1 MRRTTEPYYKG
12 AHAFLDY
19 AIRYFRRL
27 RNIGEEVKDDAI
39 VMPCPCKTCVNRLQF
54 TAKVVRIHLFEH
66 GFCEDYTKWYRHG
79 EMNEP
84 STSSAPIHVEATT
97 EVGDDNPDFASEKPT
112 DGPPTIE
119 MLRGTNDY
127 FDDPDNVNFQK
138 LLLDA
143 EEALYPGCPDFTKVS
158 AILELLNLKGKH
170 GCSDVFFT
178 ELLLLLKRMLPKPNG
193 LVENT
198 YEAKKIVKLMGSG
211 YQKIHACVN
220 NCIIYYKQ
228 DENKTVC
235 RSCGITRWK
244 VDEKT
249 KKVYENVP
257 AKVMWCF
264 PIIPRLQRLF
274 KIESMSEDLRW
285 HATRK
290 ITEGILRHPADSQ
303 AWRTIDE
310 MFPEIAKDPRNLRLG
325 ISADGVDVNR
335 GNRQHSVWPVL
346 TLIYNLPPWLCMK
359 RKFIMLA
366 VLISGYPGKDI
377 DVFLEPL
384 VDDLK
389 LLFEEGVNT
398 YDAYTKDYFNL
409 RAVVLWTINDYPAL
423 GALCGCPTSGYKGC
437 AVCGTETKS
446 IRLKASSKQSF
457 VGHRRYLPYGHAFR
471 NQTKAFNGDVERG
484 TAPTPKTGE
493 EIYNEVQQIQNT
505 WGKVNGKDVRGRGG
519 KIIKGNKKKK
529 HKRIRVLQKK

>member
-1 MRRTTEPYYKG
+1 
-12 AHAFLDY
+12 
-19 AIRYFRRL
+19 
-27 RNIGEEVKDDAI
+27 
-39 VMPCPCKTCVNRLQF
+39 
-54 TAKVVRIHLFEH
+54 
-66 GFCEDYTKWYRHG
+66 
-79 EMNEP
+79 
-84 STSSAPIHVEATT
+84 
-97 EVGDDNPDFASEKPT
+97 
-112 DGPPTIE
+112 
-119 MLRGTNDY
+119 
-127 FDDPDNVNFQK
+127 
-138 LLLDA
+138 
-143 EEALYPGCPDFTKVS
+143 
-158 AILELLNLKGKH
+158 
-170 GCSDVFFT
+170 
-178 ELLLLLKRMLPKPNG
+178 
-193 LVENT
+193 
-198 YEAKKIVKLMGSG
+198 
-211 YQKIHACVN
+211 
-220 NCIIYYKQ
+220 
-228 DENKTVC
+228 
-235 RSCGITRWK
+235 
-244 VDEKT
+244 
-249 KKVYENVP
+249 
-257 AKVMWCF
+257 
-264 PIIPRLQRLF
+264 
-274 KIESMSEDLRW
+274 
-285 HATRK
+285 
-290 ITEGILRHPADSQ
+290 
-303 AWRTIDE
+303 
-310 MFPEIAKDPRNLRLG
+310 
-325 ISADGVDVNR
+325 
-335 GNRQHSVWPVL
+335 
-346 TLIYNLPPWLCMK
+346 
-359 RKFIMLA
+359 MLA